1 MDLNDF
7 KPIPNQARCQS
18 CGMPL
23 EDGFYGTLQGGQI
36 MTEYCKFCFQ
46 EGGFTEP
53 GLTFDEMLGRSVD
66 HLQRELKFSAAEA
79 EQVAFAMLTDLRR
92 WKK

>member
-1 MDLNDF
+1 MELSDLNV
-7 KPIPNQARCQS
+7 INTNNRCQS

-23 EDGFYGTLQGGQI
+23 EEGFYGTLQGGQA

-46 EGGFTEP
+46 EGSFTEP
-53 GLTFDEMLGRSVD
+53 GLTLAEMLERTTN
-66 HLQRELKFSAAEA
+66 HLQRELKFTPEES
-79 EQVAFAMLTDLRR
+79 QTVALGMLTELRR